1 MTYRDEL
8 QSGLFEAFELFPPR
22 AGRVLVV
29 GCSTSEVLGA
39 RIGSA
44 SSMPVARKIMEA
56 LAASEKMW
64 GISLALQCCEHLNR
78 ALVLGRS
85 LLERQGLLEVLA
97 VPQVCAGGALASSA
111 HERLC
116 EPCLAETI
124 QADFGV
130 DIGQRLL
137 GCILSV

>member
-8 QSGLFEAFELFPPR
+8 QSELFEAFELFPPR

-56 LAASEKMW
+56 LAASEEMW

-97 VPQVCAGGALASSA
+97 VPQVCASSA